1 MNEPITLHPT
11 DDELVPGWR
20 VATVIVGTAITLP
33 AFLVGAE
40 ILTTLGVSEG
50 AAAILLGGII
60 LAFIA
65 SAAMFVAVRT
75 RCTTYQ
81 LLDSAFGTSASRIVS
96 FMVAI
101 TLLGWFG
108 ITAALFGQS
117 LAVSIQEVL
126 GLALPQW
133 LCTVAGCGL
142 MTATTLHGFA
152 ALEKLSKLAVPVMLF
167 ILLYAV
173 LKVVDG
179 ASLPAIM
186 QAGPVAGAS
195 PMGFGAAVSVIVGS
209 FMVGVA
215 ILPDIARFIRAPRQ
229 VAGASFGSFGSFFP
243 LVLVVAG
250 LPGVL
255 GGEKDLVLA
264 MTATGL
270 GLPALIMMVLA
281 SWTTNVSN
289 LYSSSLGFAQAF
301 PSLGRRTIVI
311 GAGLLGL
318 MVSLAGIRDYF
329 VDFLIFLGVL
339 IPPIAGV
346 YIVHVLARAEGTRRA
361 FSPLA
366 FLAWAMGAG
375 AAFLTSSG
383 VFTLTGIP
391 ALDSLGVA
399 TVVYWLA
406 IKGRVS
412 MLRLQP

>member
-20 VATVIVGTAITLP
+20 VATVVVGTAITLP

-40 ILTTLGVSEG
+40 ILTTLGVRDG
-50 AAAILLGGII
+50 ALAILLGGLI
-60 LAFIA
+60 LALIA
-65 SAAMFVAVRT
+65 TAAMYVAVRT
-75 RCTTYQ
+75 RRTTYQ

-117 LAVSIQEVL
+117 LSVSIQEVM
-126 GLALPQW
+126 GMEVPQW
-133 LCTVAGCGL
+133 LCTVAGSGL
-142 MTATTLHGFA
+142 MIFTTLNGFA

-173 LKVVDG
+173 FKVVDG
-179 ASLPAIM
+179 TSLSAIIK
-186 QAGPVAGAS
+186 AGPVEGAM
-195 PMGFGAAVSVIVGS
+195 PMNFGAAVSVIVGS

-229 VAGASFGSFGSFFP
+229 VGGASFGSFGSFFP

-289 LYSSSLGFAQAF
+289 LYSSSLAFAQAF
-301 PSLGRRTIVI
+301 PMLGRRTIVI
-311 GAGLLGL
+311 GAGILGL

-329 VDFLIFLGVL
+329 VGFLIFLGVL

-346 YIVHVLARAEGTRRA
+346 YIVHVLARAPVARHA

-366 FLAWAMGAG
+366 LAAWAIGGGVAI
-375 AAFLTSSG
+375 LTSNNI
-383 VFTLTGIP
+383 FTLSGIS

-399 TVVYWLA
+399 TVIYWLA
-406 IKGRVS
+406 IKGRAS
-412 MLRLQP
+412 TLRSLP